1 MAEGFDIDHLAKLA
15 RLSLTA
21 EEKALYYEFTLN
33 GDEVFCR
40 EAYTDADGVLTHL
53 TNVGP
58 QLDQMLTLSTLARLE
73 VHGAATTIHLVD
85 RHSVRIEHRVGE
97 SCQCPSEVRRQ
108 RAAAWGSPFG
118 SVAGEDRPHGDQ
130 Q

>member
-1 MAEGFDIDHLAKLA
+1 MKAVSLHPYFKVNPGQLETAKAL
-15 RLSLTA
+15 LHEFVDKTSA

-73 VHGAATTIHLVD
+73 VHGPEEELAKLRGPLA
-85 RHSVRIEHRVGE
+85 SM
-97 SCQCPSEVRRQ
+97 P
-108 RAAAWGSPFG
+108 AAWFVYQCGI
-118 SVAGEDRPHGDQ
+118 AR
-130 Q
+130 